1 MKMSARLLLLVMA
14 AVAAQAQT
22 RQLKFE
28 VASVKVSGASDSRGG
43 DAEFLPGGK
52 LLIRNVSLR
61 WIIAAAYNL
70 PFQSGRL
77 TWEPQFKQVLETR
90 YDISAAAPIDIA
102 HPGRVEMRQ
111 MMQALLA
118 ERFGLKLRR
127 EIRDQPLYALTLARG
142 GPKLEAAGLTEK
154 DCESRSGVQ
163 ACHEIGGGQGRGLH
177 AVAADLDDVVV
188 FVQNWT
194 DKPMVDKTGLT
205 GLYRL
210 NTEGWVP
217 MQQMVPTADG
227 TLTPEQ
233 MTMTSSD
240 RPTIFQMFEKLGLR
254 MEQQRGAV
262 EMFRVVGVERPSEN

>member
-1 MKMSARLLLLVMA
+1 MLVRFLLLVMA
-14 AVAAQAQT
+14 AAAAQAQT
-22 RQLKFE
+22 PQLKFE
-28 VASVKVSGASDSRGG
+28 VASVKVSELSDSGG

-52 LLIRNVSLR
+52 LVIRNVSLG
-61 WIIAAAYNL
+61 WVIATAYNL
-70 PFQSGRL
+70 PLQSRRL
-77 TWEPQFKQVLETR
+77 TSEPQFKQILDTR

-118 ERFGLKLRR
+118 DRFGLKLRR
-127 EIRDQPLYALTLARG
+127 EIKDQPLYALTLARG

-163 ACHEIGGGQGRGLH
+163 ACHKVGGGQGRGIH
-177 AVAADLDDVVV
+177 ALAADMDDVVL

-194 DKPMVDKTGLT
+194 DKPMVNKTGLT
-205 GLYRL
+205 LLYRF
-210 NTEGWVP
+210 NTQGWVP

-227 TLTPEQ
+227 ALSPEQ
-233 MTMTSSD
+233 MAMSSSD

-254 MEQQRGAV
+254 MEQQRGPV
-262 EMFRVVGVERPSEN
+262 ETFTVVGVERPSEN